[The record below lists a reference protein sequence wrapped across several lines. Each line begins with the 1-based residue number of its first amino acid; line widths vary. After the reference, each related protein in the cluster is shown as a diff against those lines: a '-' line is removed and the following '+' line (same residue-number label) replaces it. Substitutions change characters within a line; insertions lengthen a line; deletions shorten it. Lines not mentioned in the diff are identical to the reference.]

1 MDVNIEELRKK
12 IDEIDEKL
20 VELLSQR
27 ARLAKDIAALKGD
40 KVFDAS
46 REEMVIRHI
55 LSLNRGPISNEE
67 LTYLFREIISICRR
81 LEKPLKVAYWGP
93 EGTFTHLA
101 ALKRFGKSA
110 EYVSCD
116 RLEAVFEEVVQDR
129 ADVGVVPVENST
141 EGVVAR
147 TLDIFLEIEGLNICG
162 ELVLPIRHLLLSTAD
177 SLEKIQRVYSIP
189 QALGQCRRWLR
200 ENLPN
205 AEIIETATTAK
216 AALLCKDDPQGAAVG
231 SEAAKE
237 IYGLNVLAE
246 GIEDSPGNRTR
257 FLVIGKEASTPTGR
271 DKTTII
277 FAVKHKA
284 GSLYRAL
291 AAFDKY
297 DVNLT
302 MLESRP
308 SRRTSWEYVFF
319 ADFQGHIEEER
330 VRKALEKLSEEALF
344 IKVLGSYPEADKG

>member
-1 MDVNIEELRKK
+1 MELEDIRRK

-27 ARLAKDIAALKGD
+27 AELAKQASALKGER
-40 KVFDAS
+40 VFDAS
-46 REEMVIRHI
+46 REEEVIRHI
-55 LSLNRGPISNEE
+55 LSLNKGPISNQE

-81 LEKPLKVAYWGP
+81 LEKPLKIAYWGP

-101 ALKRFGKSA
+101 ALRRFGSSA
-110 EYVSCD
+110 EYVSCE
-116 RLEAVFEEVVQDR
+116 RLEDVFEEVLR
-129 ADVGVVPVENST
+129 GGADLGVVPVENST

-147 TLDIFLEIEGLNICG
+147 TLDIFQEIEGLKICG
-162 ELVLPIRHLLLSTAD
+162 EMVIPIRHLLLSPAD
-177 SLEKIQRVYSIP
+177 SLEKIKRVYSIP

-205 AEIIETATTAK
+205 VEIIETATTAK
-216 AALLCKDDPQGAAVG
+216 AARMCKEDPQGAAIG

-246 GIEDSPGNRTR
+246 GIEDIPGNSTR
-257 FLVIGKEASTPTGR
+257 FFVIGKEETAPTGK

-277 FAVKHKA
+277 FAVKHRA
-284 GSLYRAL
+284 GALYRAL

-319 ADFQGHIEEER
+319 ADFQGHIKEER
-330 VRKALEKLSEEALF
+330 IKKALDKLSEETLF
-344 IKVLGSYPEADKG
+344 IKVLGSYPEANRE

>member
-1 MDVNIEELRKK
+1 MDLEDIRKE
-12 IDEIDEKL
+12 IDQIDEKI
-20 VELLSQR
+20 VELLSKR
-27 ARLAKDIAALKGD
+27 AELAKKSAAIKGE
-40 KVFDAS
+40 KVFDPS
-46 REEMVIRHI
+46 REEAVIQHI
-55 LSLNRGPISNEE
+55 LAINRGPISDEQ
-67 LTYLFREIISICRR
+67 LTHIFREIISICRG
-81 LEKPLKVAYWGP
+81 LEKPIRVAYWGP

-101 ALKRFGKSA
+101 ALRRFGSSA
-110 EYVSCD
+110 RYISCE
-116 RLEAVFEEVVQDR
+116 RLEDVFEEVVQNR

-147 TLDIFLEIEGLNICG
+147 TLDLFQEIEGLKICG
-162 ELVLPIRHLLLSTAD
+162 EMVLPIHHLLLSLAD
-177 SLEKIQRVYSIP
+177 SLERIKRVYSIP

-205 AEIIETATTAK
+205 AEIIETATTAR
-216 AALLCKDDPQGAAVG
+216 AAQMCREDPEGAAIG

-246 GIEDSPGNRTR
+246 GIEDLPGNSTR
-257 FLVIGKEASTPTGR
+257 FLVIGKEEVPPTGK

-284 GSLYRAL
+284 GALYRAL

-308 SRRTSWEYVFF
+308 SKRTSWEYVFF
-319 ADFQGHIEEER
+319 ADFQGHIQEER
-330 VRKALEKLSEEALF
+330 VKKALEKLSDETLF
-344 IKVLGSYPEADKG
+344 IKVLGSYPEADRN

>member
-1 MDVNIEELRKK
+1 MRMNIEELRKK
-12 IDEIDEKL
+12 IDEIDEKI

-27 ARLAKDIAALKGD
+27 ACLAKESAALKGER
-40 KVFDAS
+40 VFDAS
-46 REEMVIRHI
+46 REEVVIRHI
-55 LSLNRGPISNEE
+55 LSLNKGPISDEE
-67 LTYLFREIISICRR
+67 LAYLFREIISVCRR
-81 LEKPLKVAYWGP
+81 LEKPLSVAYWGP

-101 ALKRFGKSA
+101 ALRRFGQCA
-110 EYVSCD
+110 QYISCE
-116 RLEAVFEEVVQDR
+116 RLEDVFEEILRDR

-147 TLDIFLEIEGLNICG
+147 TLDIFQEIEGLKICG
-162 ELVLPIRHLLLSTAD
+162 ELVLPIRHMLLSLAD
-177 SLEKIQRVYSIP
+177 SLEKVRRVYSIP

-200 ENLPN
+200 EHLPD

-216 AALLCKDDPQGAAVG
+216 AALECKDDPEGGAIG

-237 IYGLNVLAE
+237 IYGLNVLVA
-246 GIEDSPGNRTR
+246 GIEDLPANSTR
-257 FLVIGKEASTPTGR
+257 FLLIGKEETAPTGR
-271 DKTTII
+271 DKTTIV

-284 GSLYRAL
+284 GALYRAL
-291 AAFDKY
+291 SAFDKY

-319 ADFQGHIEEER
+319 ADFQGHIQEER
-330 VRKALEKLSEEALF
+330 VRKALEKLSEETLF
-344 IKVLGSYPEADKG
+344 IKVLGSYPEANRE

>member
-1 MDVNIEELRKK
+1 MEMSIEEIRKK
-12 IDEIDEKL
+12 IDQIDEQI
-20 VELLSQR
+20 VDLLSQR
-27 ARLAKDIAALKGD
+27 ARLAKEAASLKGD
-40 KVFDAS
+40 RVFDAS
-46 REEMVIRHI
+46 REENVIRHI

-67 LTYLFREIISICRR
+67 LASLFREIISICRR
-81 LEKPLKVAYWGP
+81 LEKPLRVAYWGP

-110 EYVSCD
+110 QYLSCE
-116 RLEAVFEEVVQDR
+116 RLEGVFEEVVSDR

-147 TLDIFLEIEGLNICG
+147 TLDIFQEMECLKICG
-162 ELVLPIRHLLLSTAD
+162 ELVLPIKHLLLSTAD
-177 SLEKIQRVYSIP
+177 SLEKIKRVYSIP

-200 ENLPN
+200 ENLPS
-205 AEIIETATTAK
+205 AEVIETATTAK
-216 AALLCKDDPQGAAVG
+216 AAVMCRDDPEGAAIG

-237 IYGLNVLAE
+237 IYNLNVLAE
-246 GIEDSPGNRTR
+246 GIEDLPGNSTR
-257 FLVIGKEASTPTGR
+257 FLVIGKEEPAPTGK
-271 DKTTII
+271 DKTTIV
-277 FAVKHKA
+277 FAVKHRA
-284 GSLYRAL
+284 GALYRAL
-291 AAFDKY
+291 SAFDKY

-319 ADFQGHIEEER
+319 ADFQGHIQEER
-330 VRKALEKLSEEALF
+330 VRKALDKLSEEALF

>member
-1 MDVNIEELRKK
+1 MKLDDLRRK

-27 ARLAKDIAALKGD
+27 AELAKKAAALKGER
-40 KVFDAS
+40 VFDAS
-46 REEMVIRHI
+46 REEEIIRHI
-55 LSLNRGPISNEE
+55 LSLNKGPISDEE

-81 LEKPLKVAYWGP
+81 LEKPLRVAYWGP

-101 ALKRFGKSA
+101 ALRRFGSSA
-110 EYVSCD
+110 DYVSCE
-116 RLEAVFEEVVQDR
+116 RLEDVFEEVLKGG
-129 ADVGVVPVENST
+129 ADLGVVPVENST

-147 TLDIFLEIEGLNICG
+147 TLDMFLEMEELKICG
-162 ELVLPIRHLLLSTAD
+162 ELVIPIRHLLLSPAD
-177 SLEKIQRVYSIP
+177 SIKKIKRVYSVP

-205 AEIIETATTAK
+205 VEIIETSTSAK
-216 AALLCKDDPQGAAVG
+216 AAQMCKEDPEGAAIG

-237 IYGLNVLAE
+237 IYGLNTLFE
-246 GIEDSPGNRTR
+246 GIEDVPGNSTR
-257 FLVIGKEASTPTGR
+257 FLVIGKEEAAPTGR

-277 FAVKHKA
+277 FAVKHRA
-284 GSLYRAL
+284 GALYRAL

-319 ADFQGHIEEER
+319 ADFQGHIKEER
-330 VRKALEKLSEEALF
+330 IKKALDKLAEEALF
-344 IKVLGSYPEADKG
+344 IKVLGSYPEANRE